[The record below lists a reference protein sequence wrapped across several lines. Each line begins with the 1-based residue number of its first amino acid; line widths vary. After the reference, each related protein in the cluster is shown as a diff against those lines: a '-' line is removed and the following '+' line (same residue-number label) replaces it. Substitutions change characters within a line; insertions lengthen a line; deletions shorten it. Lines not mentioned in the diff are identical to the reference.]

1 MEAILP
7 LLIQLIGGGA
17 GGGIVGKLVKGSN
30 MGNVGNLISG
40 ALGGLGGTA
49 IAGMIPGL
57 DGLIG
62 KGATMAG
69 EASTAV
75 SGLDIGALAGQGATG
90 LVGGG
95 LLTLIAGF
103 VKNKF
108 MG

>member
-7 LLIQLIGGGA
+7 LIMQLVGGGLGGGA
-17 GGGIVGKLVKGSN
+17 IGKLVKGAN
-30 MGNVGNLISG
+30 MGGIGNMITG
-40 ALGGLGGTA
+40 AVGGLGGTA

-62 KGATMAG
+62 KGAAMAG
-69 EASTAV
+69 DASTAV

-95 LLTLIAGF
+95 LLTLVVGF

>member
-7 LLIQLIGGGA
+7 LIIQLVGGGA
-17 GGGIVGKLVKGSN
+17 GGGIIGKLVKGAN
-30 MGNVGNLISG
+30 MGGTGNIISG
-40 ALGGLGGTA
+40 AIGGLGGTA

-62 KGATMAG
+62 KGASMAG
-69 EASTAV
+69 DVSTAV
-75 SGLDIGALAGQGATG
+75 SGLDIGALAGQGASG

-95 LLTLIAGF
+95 LLTLVVGF
-103 VKNKF
+103 IKNKF

>member
-7 LLIQLIGGGA
+7 LIMQLVGGGA
-17 GGGIVGKLVKGSN
+17 GGGIMGKLVKGAN
-30 MGNVGNLISG
+30 MGGMGNMISG
-40 ALGGLGGTA
+40 AVGGLGGTA

-62 KGATMAG
+62 KGAEMAG
-69 EASTAV
+69 GASEAV
-75 SGLDIGALAGQGATG
+75 SGIDIGALASQGATG

-95 LLTLIAGF
+95 LLTLVVGI

-108 MG
+108 MS

>member
-7 LLIQLIGGGA
+7 LIMQLVGGGLGGGA
-17 GGGIVGKLVKGSN
+17 VGKLVKGSN
-30 MGNVGNLISG
+30 MGGGLNMITG
-40 ALGGLGGTA
+40 AVGGLGGTA

-57 DGLIG
+57 QGLIG
-62 KGATMAG
+62 KGAAMAG
-69 EASTAV
+69 DASTAV
-75 SGLDIGALAGQGATG
+75 SGLDIGALAGQGVTG

-95 LLTLIAGF
+95 LLTLVVGF